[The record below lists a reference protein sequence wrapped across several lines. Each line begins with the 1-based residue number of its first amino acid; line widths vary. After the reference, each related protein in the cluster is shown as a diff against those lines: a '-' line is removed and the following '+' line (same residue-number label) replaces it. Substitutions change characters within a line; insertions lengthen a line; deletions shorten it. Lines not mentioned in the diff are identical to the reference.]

1 MPKNLLELGATQLL
15 ELGSA
20 NLLEL
25 GATNLLELGENSLFT
40 GSTPVPEAIVHIY
53 DFVNT
58 FEDPL
63 AATGIKD
70 HDLAPDELDL
80 VRRIRQV
87 NRRINNSLSSSVQLG
102 SIDGYDDVLGMML
115 ELGKKKG
122 FFKRAVK
129 AVEKAHKV
137 VFKKIAK
144 VVKSP
149 AFLSVAGLIV
159 NVIPGVGQ
167 IASAG
172 LMAAAAGRKVYEQK
186 VEQKKAV
193 KKVNQA
199 NAAAAAAYLAQI
211 KDYNAKTQAYYNSSG
226 AMIPPGSL
234 LDANGNAT
242 DNPANAPGITYP
254 INIGGVTY
262 QGPPGA
268 APVATSPPTQQQ
280 IAQAAA
286 IAPALALSNGQNA
299 GDANQLLQ
307 TLDPQMAQQAAA
319 EVPEI
324 QKYVS
329 DPTFKPTSLAAI
341 GQFVAMS
348 DLDTAMGA
356 NIMSPQ
362 MHALAEQ
369 VKANASPDVQKAIEA
384 GKQALVTSA
393 ALDGPDVL
401 KAVQNALYP
410 SSGPSLGTIL
420 LIAGGLAVAGG
431 GVYALTRKG

>member
-15 ELGSA
+15 ELGSS

-25 GATNLLELGENSLFT
+25 GATNLLELGESRLYT

-70 HDLAPDELDL
+70 HDLDPDELDL

-87 NRRINNSLSSSVQLG
+87 NRRINSSLGSSVQLG
-102 SIDGYDDVLGMML
+102 SIDGYGDVLGMML
-115 ELGKKKG
+115 ELGKKKS
-122 FFKRAVK
+122 FFRKI
-129 AVEKAHKV
+129 EKIHKT
-137 VFKKIAK
+137 VFRKIAK

-149 AFLSVAGLIV
+149 AFLSVAGLV
-159 NVIPGVGQ
+159 ANVIPGVGQ

-172 LMAAAAGRKVYEQK
+172 LMAAAASRKVYEQK
-186 VEQKKAV
+186 TQQKKAV
-193 KKVNQA
+193 KKVNQQ
-199 NAAAAAAYLAQI
+199 NAAAAAAYLAQV
-211 KDYNAKTQAYYNSSG
+211 KDYNAKTQAYYNGAG
-226 AMIPPGSL
+226 AMIPSGSL

-242 DNPANAPGITYP
+242 DNPGNAPGITYP
-254 INIGGVTY
+254 INIGGVIY
-262 QGPPGA
+262 QGPPGTA
-268 APVATSPPTQQQ
+268 TPAPATQGPVPPTNQQ

-299 GDANQLLQ
+299 GNASQLLQ
-307 TLDPQMAQQAAA
+307 SLDPQMQQQAAA

-329 DPTFKPTSLAAI
+329 DPSFKPTSLAAI

-348 DLDTAMGA
+348 DLDKAMGA
-356 NIMSPQ
+356 NIMTAQ
-362 MHALAEQ
+362 QHALADQ
-369 VKANASPDVQKAIEA
+369 VKANATPELQKAIDA
-384 GKQALVTSA
+384 GKQALITSA
-393 ALDGPDVL
+393 ALDGPDVA
-401 KAVQNALYP
+401 KAIQDALYP

-420 LIAGGLAVAGG
+420 LVGGGLAVVGG
-431 GVYALTRKG
+431 GVYALTRR